1 MNSHPVPSTSVSESP
16 RCQYR
21 TQNGQCRMLAVDF
34 SSTLCL
40 YHARQALPEVPDTV
54 DLLRSLTQPPSR
66 FNNAQ
71 EITDALGALFSL
83 LAQGRISHRRAT
95 SLAYIANLLLHNLPA
110 ADSALR
116 HNAEAECS
124 GQSLDWPAANN
135 NNGASVDPSPL
146 PSPPRA
152 NSHAL
157 NAARSAAPIPKP
169 QLLPDAVEGF
179 LAAVHNRIDTTR
191 NQRDT
196 S

>member
-1 MNSHPVPSTSVSESP
+1 MNTHPVPSTSESP

-54 DLLRSLTQPPSR
+54 DLLRSLTQPPAH

-71 EITDALGALFSL
+71 EITNALGALFSL
-83 LAQGRISHRRAT
+83 LAQGRISPRRAT

-110 ADSALR
+110 AVSAPSP
-116 HNAEAECS
+116 NAEAESQCS
-124 GQSLDWPAANN
+124 GQSLDWPSANSG
-135 NNGASVDPSPL
+135 NGDSADPSPKPVSL
-146 PSPPRA
+146 RA
-152 NSHAL
+152 NSSAL
-157 NAARSAAPIPKP
+157 NATRFVAPIPKP
-169 QLLPDAVEGF
+169 QPVSNTVEGF
-179 LAAVHNRIDTTR
+179 LAAVRNRVDTSR
-191 NQRDT
+191 DQRDT

>member
-1 MNSHPVPSTSVSESP
+1 MNARPIPSTSVPESS

-54 DLLRSLTQPPSR
+54 DLLRSLTQPPAH

-71 EITDALGALFSL
+71 EITNALGALFSL
-83 LAQGRISHRRAT
+83 LAQGRISPRRAT

-110 ADSALR
+110 AVSAPSP
-116 HNAEAECS
+116 HAEAESQCS
-124 GQSLDWPAANN
+124 GQSLDWPTATNRNSA
-135 NNGASVDPSPL
+135 DTSPK
-146 PSPPRA
+146 PVSPRV
-152 NSHAL
+152 NSSAL
-157 NAARSAAPIPKP
+157 NANHSVAPIPKP
-169 QLLPDAVEGF
+169 QPVPETVEGF
-179 LAAVHNRIDTTR
+179 LAAVRNRVDTSR
-191 NQRDT
+191 DQRDT